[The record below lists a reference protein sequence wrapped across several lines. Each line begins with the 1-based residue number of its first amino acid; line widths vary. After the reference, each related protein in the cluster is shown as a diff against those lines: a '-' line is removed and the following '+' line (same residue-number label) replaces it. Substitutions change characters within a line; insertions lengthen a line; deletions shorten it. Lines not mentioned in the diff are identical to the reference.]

1 MRTITLLKNWKFYE
15 HVTFEG
21 DIPRCGRGARE
32 VTVPHVWNKEDAAQE
47 GCRLYT
53 TQLTWA
59 GTPEARAFLSFDA
72 VGGAARVW
80 VNGKFIGE
88 HRGGYA
94 CFRFDV
100 TGTLEAG
107 ENTVAVAADNTRYN
121 DINPL
126 MGDFNNYGGIYRPVS
141 LITTGPAHFDLL
153 HDGDSGL
160 ELTAKVED
168 GAGMLTALARVAG
181 AESGAKVQYTLLDGD
196 TVAAAITAPADGEP
210 VMLRVEHP
218 HLWDGQTDPHLYTC
232 RARLL
237 VEGECVDEVAL
248 PCGFC
253 TIEMTADKG
262 LLLNGKYIRI
272 NGVAKHQDR
281 EGVGCAPTEEQLD
294 EDLALILET
303 GANSVRLSH
312 YQHPQYF
319 YDLCDKHGL
328 LVWAEIPMLS
338 MPDGNDGVV
347 KNAAQQ
353 LTELIAQNRH
363 HPSIYCWGIQNE
375 IAMMG
380 ESIEMYRKTAE
391 LDKLVRKLDPGRLSA
406 CANLYCVKNSS
417 QLNFI
422 TDMVGYNIYY
432 GWYYGE
438 LGDYTPFFEKFRADN
453 PQVPLGVSEYGVDC
467 STGYHNDDPKR
478 KDYSEEFQALYHET
492 VYPQIAARS
501 DLWGSYVWN
510 MFDFGS
516 AIRDEGGVKGKNCKG
531 LVTFDRKIKKD
542 AFYYYKS
549 WWSKEPFVY
558 ITGRRYAKRRGE
570 TVNIKV
576 YSNQSTIMLAVNG
589 QAFASQTGERVF
601 VFENVPLAEGDT
613 VFSAAAGD
621 CTDEITLTRV
631 AEPEKSYIFVDP
643 NPEINVKNWFTMGQ
657 SEDDLFPEGR
667 FSIMDDIG
675 DLRAN
680 AEAWALLERETPQIT
695 GDERAKKMTTMPL
708 LRIINRMGGVFSED
722 FVKELN
728 RKLGQIKK

>member
-1 MRTITLLKNWKFYE
+1 MRTNTLLKNWNFFE
-15 HVTFEG
+15 RVTFENG
-21 DIPRCGRGARE
+21 IPRCGSDAKP
-32 VTVPHVWNKEDAAQE
+32 VTVPHVWNKEDASQE

-53 TQLTWA
+53 SQFAWSGA
-59 GTPEARAFLSFDA
+59 PGAKAFLSFDA

-80 VNGKFIGE
+80 VNDIFAGE

-100 TGTLEAG
+100 SDALVAG
-107 ENTVAVAADNTRYN
+107 ENTVAVTADNTRYD

-141 LITTGPAHFDLL
+141 LITTGPTHFDLL
-153 HDGDSGL
+153 HHGDSGL
-160 ELTAKVED
+160 DLTATMED
-168 GAGMLTALARVAG
+168 GTGVVTAIARVVGSNTATV
-181 AESGAKVQYTLLDGD
+181 EYTLLDGNAI
-196 TVAAAITAPADGEP
+196 AAQLTAPANGEA
-210 VMLRVEHP
+210 VTLQVEHP
-218 HLWDGQTDPHLYTC
+218 HLWNGQADPYLYTC

-237 VEGECVDEVAL
+237 VDGTCVDEVAL
-248 PCGFC
+248 PCGFR
-253 TIEMTADKG
+253 TIELTADQG
-262 LLLNGKYIRI
+262 MFLNGKYIHL

-281 EGVGCAPTEEQLD
+281 EGMGCAPTEKQLD
-294 EDLALILET
+294 EDLALILEI
-303 GANSVRLSH
+303 GANTVRLSH

-319 YDLCDKHGL
+319 YDLCDKNGL
-328 LVWAEIPMLS
+328 LAWAEIPMLS
-338 MPDGNDGVV
+338 MPDGNDGIVD
-347 KNAAQQ
+347 NAAQQ
-353 LTELIAQNRH
+353 LTELIAQNKH
-363 HPSIYCWGIQNE
+363 HPSIYCWGVQNE

-380 ESIEMYRKTAE
+380 ESLEMYRKTAE
-391 LDKLVRKLDPGRLSA
+391 LDKLVHALDPSRLSA
-406 CANLYCVKNSS
+406 CANLYCVKNNS

-422 TDMVGYNIYY
+422 TDLVGYNIYY

-438 LGDYTPFFEKFRADN
+438 LGDYAPFFDRFRTDN

-467 STGYHNDDPKR
+467 SIGYHNDAPQR

-516 AIRDEGGVKGKNCKG
+516 AIRDEGGVKARNCKG

-542 AFYYYKS
+542 AFYYYKA
-549 WWSKEPFVY
+549 WWSKKPFVY
-558 ITGRRYAKRRGE
+558 IAGRRYAKRCAD
-570 TVNIKV
+570 TIAIKV
-576 YSNQSTIMLAVNG
+576 YSNQPSVTLTVNG
-589 QAFASQTGERVF
+589 QVFAAQTGEHVF
-601 VFENVPLAEGDT
+601 VFENVPMREGDT
-613 VFSAAAGD
+613 ILLAAAGG
-621 CTDEITLTRV
+621 CTDEITLTHV
-631 AEPEKSYIFVDP
+631 AEPEKKYIFVDP

-675 DLRAN
+675 ELRAN
-680 AEAWALLERETPQIT
+680 SAVWALLEQETPQIT

-708 LRIINRMGGVFSED
+708 LRIINRMGGLFSED

-728 RKLGQIKK
+728 KKLGQIEK